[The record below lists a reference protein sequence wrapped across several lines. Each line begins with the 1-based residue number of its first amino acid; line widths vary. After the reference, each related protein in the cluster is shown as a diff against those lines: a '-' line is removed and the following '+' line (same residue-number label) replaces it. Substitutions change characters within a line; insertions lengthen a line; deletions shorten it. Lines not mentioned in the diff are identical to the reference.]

1 VLETFAGSVQP
12 RLHCSS
18 FRRNEAFAVSSS
30 IFAYCK
36 PFSFAWMGGRL
47 LILNEAQEIVDFGD
61 GFMSKGE
68 FGHHSGKFEHRVLG
82 NMEADDTVFKLY
94 DYNVVFD
101 FNLLKNCNWLNK
113 NKAKGKGRYESTA
126 VHHLIRFSKKRTN

>member
-1 VLETFAGSVQP
+1 MNTENKNTEKQCDIHV
-12 RLHCSS
+12 
-18 FRRNEAFAVSSS
+18 VSSS